1 VSAIAP
7 PQAVPSSPAPP
18 RRPVGVVLYL
28 LLSLA
33 LAGMVALSF
42 WVNLRVQ
49 GSLDRAVA
57 ASDFWAPRFGMVSSL
72 GAAATTLDA
81 PGNQVFLDR
90 DLVEARTAFHIA
102 RDSFAILYRTAVEM
116 LPESLPPEESVRLLT
131 GLARV
136 DSTVVHMVAHS
147 DSLFREYAAGN
158 EVAASRH
165 MAQMDGEF
173 GSVLRGLRSLRAE
186 VSAVQD
192 ARIRELRGEAAAAS
206 IRLRWMGLAL
216 LLLAVGGGWLGFRLT
231 REAAVQAR
239 AREVAHAEVV
249 HAQQDLELA
258 HAQLMAAHQEMET
271 FSYTV
276 AHDLRSPLR
285 SINGFAEALEQDS
298 APQLDEVGR
307 GHITKIRTA
316 ATRMSNLIDELMKL
330 SKLTRQS
337 LVSAPVDL
345 GAMAV
350 EVITELRTQE
360 PSRQVAVTVAAGLVA
375 DGDPAL
381 LRAVLQNLL
390 GNAWKFTRHTA
401 EPRIELFVEPQPGG
415 AAPVFVVRDNGAGF
429 DLAFARKLFIAFQR
443 MHTQSEFEGTGVGL
457 ATVQRIVQRHGGR
470 VWAEAAVGQ
479 GATFRFTLRP

>member
-1 VSAIAP
+1 M
-7 PQAVPSSPAPP
+7 
-18 RRPVGVVLYL
+18 GVVLYL

-33 LAGMVALSF
+33 LAGMVGLSF

-57 ASDFWAPRFGMVSSL
+57 ASNFWAPRFSMVSTL
-72 GAAATTLDA
+72 GAAATALDA
-81 PGNQVFLDR
+81 PGNEVFLDG
-90 DLVEARTAFHIA
+90 DLAEARRAFHMA
-102 RDSFAILYRTAVEM
+102 RDSFATLYRTAVEM
-116 LPESLPPEESVRLLT
+116 LPESLPPEESVRLLA

-136 DSTVVHMVAHS
+136 DSIVVHLVAHS
-147 DSLFREYAAGN
+147 DSLFRDYAAGDR
-158 EVAASRH
+158 VAASRH
-165 MAQMDGEF
+165 MARMDGEF
-173 GSVLRGLRSLRAE
+173 GASLRGLRSLRAD

-206 IRLRWMGLAL
+206 VRLWWMGLVL

-231 REAAVQAR
+231 REAADQAR
-239 AREVAHAEVV
+239 AREAAHAEVV
-249 HAQQDLELA
+249 RAQQELEVA

-285 SINGFAEALEQDS
+285 SIAGFGEALEQDN
-298 APQLDEVGR
+298 APQLDEAGR
-307 GHITKIRTA
+307 GHITRIRA
-316 ATRMSNLIDELMKL
+316 AAGRMSNLIDELMKL

-345 GAMAV
+345 SAMAG
-350 EVITELRTQE
+350 EVIAELRTLE
-360 PSRQVAVTVAAGLVA
+360 PQRRVSVTIVAGLTA
-375 DGDPAL
+375 EGDPAL

-390 GNAWKFTRHTA
+390 GNAWKFTRHTPEA
-401 EPRIELFVEPQPGG
+401 RIEFTTEPQPAGG
-415 AAPVFVVRDNGAGF
+415 PTVFVVRDNGAGF
-429 DLAFARKLFIAFQR
+429 DIAFARKLFIAFQR